1 MFYRY
6 QPLEAELI
14 SYESEKYRNIWRD
27 DVQTR
32 ISFKDSHKHKHHRS
46 FVISLKI
53 ARTIVNWKEAT
64 SMKPPR
70 GDEGTKKR
78 EESIQQGGEVF
89 SLSEAIHSSE
99 TDKC

>member
-6 QPLEAELI
+6 QPFEDRLI
-14 SYESEKYRNIWRD
+14 PHESEKYRNIWRD
-27 DVQTR
+27 NVQTR
-32 ISFKDSHKHKHHRS
+32 ISLKESHKHKHHRS